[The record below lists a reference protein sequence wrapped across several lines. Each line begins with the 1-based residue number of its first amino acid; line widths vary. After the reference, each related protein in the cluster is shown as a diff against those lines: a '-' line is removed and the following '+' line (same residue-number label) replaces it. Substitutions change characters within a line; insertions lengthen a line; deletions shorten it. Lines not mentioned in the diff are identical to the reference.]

1 MTKIIVVLNGKGGV
15 GKTTTAF
22 NLAAIFAGDKQES
35 SSSNRRVLLVDAD
48 PQASASWWSDRG
60 EKKGQ
65 GEQKFDITPAT
76 NPQLLQ
82 NLRNIEGYDL
92 IVCDTPPHLDSDTL
106 QTLIDLADYITLP
119 TTLGPM
125 DVDALITTITTKIAP
140 RAVPYRVILTK
151 VDPRRANEAVAVQTT
166 LFNIGIP
173 VFNTFIRAYI
183 AHERAALDGVP
194 ITRYKGKLG
203 DEAAADYLRLV
214 NELEQLKEWN

>member
-35 SSSNRRVLLVDAD
+35 DGIDRKVLLVDAD

-60 EKKGQ
+60 EQKGQ
-65 GEQKFDITPAT
+65 VEQKFDITPAI

-82 NLRNIEGYDL
+82 NLRTIKGYDL

-106 QTLIDLADYITLP
+106 QTLIDLADYIMLP

-125 DVDALITTITTKIAP
+125 DVDALITTITAKIAP
-140 RAVPYRVILTK
+140 RSVPYRVILTK

-166 LFNIGIP
+166 LFKIGIP
-173 VFNTFIRAYI
+173 VFNTFIRSYL

-194 ITRYKGKLG
+194 ITRYKGKLSQ
-203 DEAAADYLRLV
+203 EAASDDLRLV